1 VKLPNK
7 SDSACKKKIDKLE
20 ETSAKISLLKTKA
33 DECFS
38 LLGEKKNHAMVL
50 FDMLVGKLEK
60 EMDIYDLSV
69 KFKKGEENLF
79 VSMVDYIIFLIEK
92 QNSMTEIPN
101 AIKFLHD
108 YVKEKKIILPTRYVS
123 NTFFLK

>member
-1 VKLPNK
+1 
-7 SDSACKKKIDKLE
+7 
-20 ETSAKISLLKTKA
+20 
-33 DECFS
+33 
-38 LLGEKKNHAMVL
+38 
-50 FDMLVGKLEK
+50 MLVGKLEK

-123 NTFFLK
+123 NTFFLNNKKRTYIKVNKQIKRERWKKVCMCICIYI